1 MVLAVRRP
9 PLKPPV
15 FWLLLTALPPGATQQ
30 PNHPRAEKRGI
41 FFKVTRFVAEV
52 TKFVTPYPVTAR
64 DEPATAAT
72 TNMRTGQMGRAARSR
87 GSTADTGKAETLK
100 LGRRTGSG
108 ARRSGGA
115 SPATL
120 TCAAADAHLIRPPD
134 TFSPSN
140 AEKGSSRSRDGGE
153 QLEGYLD
160 KKAVAKR
167 LGVKPKTVSAWARQG
182 RLPAYRVGDYL
193 RFSWPEIEQHLAASC
208 RVGEP
213 VAVPLASGP
222 VRENLT
228 S

>member
-108 ARRSGGA
+108 ARRSAGA

-120 TCAAADAHLIRPPD
+120 TCPADTL
-134 TFSPSN
+134 
-140 AEKGSSRSRDGGE
+140 SRSREGGD

-160 KKAVAKR
+160 KMAVAKR

-208 RVGEP
+208 RVGEA
-213 VAVPLASGP
+213 VAVPPASGP
-222 VRENLT
+222 VRENLK